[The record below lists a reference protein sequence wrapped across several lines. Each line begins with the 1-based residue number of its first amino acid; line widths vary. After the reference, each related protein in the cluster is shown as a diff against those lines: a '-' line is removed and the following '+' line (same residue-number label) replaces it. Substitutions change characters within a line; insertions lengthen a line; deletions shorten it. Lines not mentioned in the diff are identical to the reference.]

1 MLNPPALTSPPL
13 WKTFLAFLIPMM
25 LSNVL
30 QSLFGTFNNI
40 YLGQMIGVD
49 ALAAASLFFP
59 VMFFLVSFVIG
70 LGIGA
75 TMLIGQAWGAG
86 ERDKIA
92 AIAGTTFTVCLLFG
106 VVVATAGGL
115 FSRPLMVMLA
125 APVNILDEASHYARI
140 MLIAMP
146 LTFLF
151 IIWTS
156 MMRGVGDTVTP
167 LLALAVSTAIGL
179 ALTPALIGGWFGLPK
194 LNIASAAWASA
205 ISSLVTLIGLGVYL
219 NRKRHPLAFS
229 AAFLTHL
236 RPNPALLGKIL
247 RIGFPAAV
255 GMVAMSLAELVLL
268 GLVNGHGS
276 NATAAY
282 GAVNQAMA
290 YVQFPAMSI
299 GIAVSILSAQTIGAG
314 RADRVNAVVRTGL
327 MMNLVLTGSL
337 VALTYL
343 FSRAMM
349 GLFITDP
356 AVLDLAQ
363 DLLHIVSWSSV
374 VFGMSLVFSNAMR
387 ASGTAFAPML
397 LSLVAIVG
405 IEIPTAVILNRYF
418 GLPGIWIAYA
428 MTFCVMCILQMSY
441 YHLVW
446 KKQRIERL
454 I

>member
-1 MLNPPALTSPPL
+1 MTPRPL
-13 WKTFLAFLIPMM
+13 WRTFLTFLAPMM

-49 ALAAASLFFP
+49 ALAAASGFFP

-70 LGIGA
+70 LSIGA
-75 TMLIGQAWGAG
+75 TVLIGQAWGAG
-86 ERDKIA
+86 EREKIA
-92 AIAGTTFTVCLLFG
+92 VIAGTTFTVCLLFG
-106 VVVATAGGL
+106 LVTAIVGGL
-115 FSRPLMVMLA
+115 FSRPLMVALSV
-125 APVNILDEASHYARI
+125 PENIVDEASNYARI
-140 MLIAMP
+140 MLVAMP

-151 IIWTS
+151 VIWTS

-167 LLALAVSTAIGL
+167 LLALTISTAIGL
-179 ALTPALIGGWFGLPK
+179 VLTPALINGWFGLPQ

-205 ISSLVTLIGLGVYL
+205 TSSLVTLTCLGFYL
-219 NRKRHPLAFS
+219 SRKRHPLACS
-229 AAFLTHL
+229 AAVLAHL

-276 NATAAY
+276 SATAAY

-299 GIAVSILSAQTIGAG
+299 GIAVSILSAQMIGAG
-314 RADRVNAVVRTGL
+314 RTDRVDAVVRTGL

-343 FSRAMM
+343 FSRAVMA
-349 GLFITDP
+349 LFITDP
-356 AVLDLAQ
+356 VVLDLAQ
-363 DLLHIVSWSSV
+363 NLLHIVSWSSV
-374 VFGMSLVFSNAMR
+374 MFGMSLVFSNAMR
-387 ASGTAFAPML
+387 ASGTAIAPML
-397 LSLVAIVG
+397 LSLVAIAG
-405 IEIPTAVILNRYF
+405 IEVPAAFILDRHL
-418 GLPGIWIAYA
+418 GLQGIWIAYA

-441 YHLVW
+441 YQLVW

>member
-1 MLNPPALTSPPL
+1 MSETLPMTPRPL
-13 WKTFLAFLIPMM
+13 WRTFLTFLVPMM

-49 ALAAASLFFP
+49 ALAAASGFFP

-70 LGIGA
+70 LSIGA
-75 TMLIGQAWGAG
+75 TVLIGQAWGAG
-86 ERDKIA
+86 EREKIA
-92 AIAGTTFTVCLLFG
+92 VIAGTTFTVCLLFG
-106 VVVATAGGL
+106 LVTAIVGGL
-115 FSRPLMVMLA
+115 FSRPLMVALS
-125 APVNILDEASHYARI
+125 APANIVDEASNYARI
-140 MLIAMP
+140 MLVAMP

-151 IIWTS
+151 VIWTS

-167 LLALAVSTAIGL
+167 LLALTISTAIGL
-179 ALTPALIGGWFGLPK
+179 VLTPALINGWFGLPR

-205 ISSLVTLIGLGVYL
+205 ISSLVTLVCLGFYL
-219 NRKRHPLAFS
+219 GRKHHPLACS
-229 AAFLTHL
+229 AAVLAHL

-299 GIAVSILSAQTIGAG
+299 GIAVSILSAQMIGAG
-314 RADRVNAVVRTGL
+314 RTDRVDSVVRTGL

-343 FSRAMM
+343 FSRAVMA
-349 GLFITDP
+349 LFITDP
-356 AVLDLAQ
+356 VVLDLAQ
-363 DLLHIVSWSSV
+363 NLLHIVSWSSV
-374 VFGMSLVFSNAMR
+374 MFGMSLVFSNAMR
-387 ASGTAFAPML
+387 ASGTAIAPMI
-397 LSLVAIVG
+397 LSLVAIAG
-405 IEIPTAVILNRYF
+405 IEVPAAFILDRHL
-418 GLPGIWIAYA
+418 GLQGIWFAYA
-428 MTFCVMCILQMSY
+428 MAFCAMCILQMSY

-446 KKQRIERL
+446 RKQRIERL

>member
-1 MLNPPALTSPPL
+1 
-13 WKTFLAFLIPMM
+13 MM

-49 ALAAASLFFP
+49 ALAAASVFFP
-59 VMFFLVSFVIG
+59 LMFFLVSFVVG

-75 TMLIGQAWGAG
+75 TVLIGQAWGAG
-86 ERDKIA
+86 NHDKLA
-92 AIAGTTFTVCLLFG
+92 AIAGTTFTACLLFG
-106 VVVATAGGL
+106 VVTAIFGGL
-115 FSRPLMVMLA
+115 FSRPLMA
-125 APVNILDEASHYARI
+125 ALSAPANILDEASDYARI
-140 MLIAMP
+140 MLVAMP

-151 IIWTS
+151 IVWTS

-167 LLALAVSTAIGL
+167 LLALTVSTAIGL
-179 ALTPALIGGWFGLPK
+179 ALTPALINGWFGLPK
-194 LNIASAAWASA
+194 LHIASAAWASA
-205 ISSLVTLIGLGVYL
+205 ISSLVTVICLVFYLG
-219 NRKRHPLAFS
+219 RKKHPLAFS
-229 AAFLTHL
+229 AAIVTHL
-236 RPNPALLGKIL
+236 RPDPALLGTIL

-255 GMVAMSLAELVLL
+255 GMVAMSLAEIVLL

-276 NATAAY
+276 DATAAY

-299 GIAVSILSAQTIGAG
+299 GITVSILSAQMIGAG

-337 VALTYL
+337 VVLTYL
-343 FSRAMM
+343 FSRHMM
-349 GLFITDP
+349 ALFITDP

-363 DLLHIVSWSSV
+363 ALLHIVSWSSV

-387 ASGTAFAPML
+387 ASGTAIAPMI
-397 LSLVAIVG
+397 LSLVAIIA
-405 IEIPTAVILNRYF
+405 IEIPAAFILDRRF
-418 GLPGIWIAYA
+418 GLAGVWIAYPIAFCA
-428 MTFCVMCILQMSY
+428 MCLLQMSY
-441 YHLVW
+441 YHLIW

-454 I
+454 V